1 MEDSSYA
8 YLLDWQKLNLP
19 LVLFG
24 GVGAGDG
31 LEAGS
36 LILIPDTLFLTSF
49 CDFFRGERVSVALHL
64 LARVLEDPTSLPTNK
79 SSAISTLQVRA
90 KIVSELVLKPRMVEK
105 KISST

>member
-8 YLLDWQKLNLP
+8 YLLDWRKLNLP
-19 LVLFG
+19 LVLSG

-49 CDFFRGERVSVALHL
+49 CDFF
-64 LARVLEDPTSLPTNK
+64 
-79 SSAISTLQVRA
+79 
-90 KIVSELVLKPRMVEK
+90 
-105 KISST
+105 